1 MIRAI
6 HGAPAEALRQ
16 ALEALAGLSFWI
28 SWTSDPDLGPEPFV
42 SARCM
47 RDTANTLRK
56 AARLLDDAADRAD
69 SPPETARRATAPV
82 SDAAPEDTSGGG
94 AGPPAADTQD
104 PWEHRAEAEPS
115 PARTGEC
122 RPERAA
128 FAPPIRSSMEIRM
141 NHTTPPPEPLIR
153 EVPLSCLALAPENV
167 RKTPANQFAEAE
179 LVASIKAHGLL
190 ENLVARADDPDGDG
204 TERFAVVAGGR
215 RLAAL
220 KALAEDGTLD
230 ADHRVPC
237 KIAANG
243 NAGELSLAENVI
255 RIAMHPADQVVAFSQ
270 LAQSGITVAAI
281 AARFGVAER
290 LVEQRLRLGNAAPE
304 LLDAYRADDIDL
316 ETLKAFSVTTDH
328 DRQRTIWER
337 VAGQGYRP
345 SAWQVKRMLTE
356 ERVPAGSPMARF
368 VGVNAYEAAGG
379 PVLRD
384 LFADEHENG
393 VWLEEPGAAH
403 RARHEEAPGSRRR
416 ALDPLEV
423 GRGDAGRRLERHRA
437 LRAHPFRAR
446 RADRRR
452 EGRNRQTPHPP
463 RRARQHG
470 RRRVDGRAGRGG
482 RRHRAAPRRDRGRDR
497 GPRPVQAG
505 GLRDG
510 RAASPPS
517 GATARSRSSRG
528 WSSRKT
534 CRNRRRPQSAGT
546 GTQSANGG
554 DTDTGSDSGRIAGPA
569 MSTPMQL
576 PKDREAE
583 ARKEAGVGIGL
594 GDDLRSIRTA
604 LVKAHLAGD
613 FEAAFDLMVFQLVRA
628 VFAQGYTGTWHA
640 LDIAFNETADRPTTR
655 TNDDDFAA
663 WSPGE
668 AMLADWSHYP
678 FERGWRAT
686 TTRPC
691 FAALR
696 ALPRADKEKLFAAAV
711 ARTVKG
717 QLAFEH
723 GARPELE
730 ATVARLDIDFAKHV
744 RPTADMLW
752 SRIRKDRILDV
763 ARQTLGTAWA
773 SARSKYKKAD
783 LATAM
788 EEAFAAGTPPVGIG
802 ATAHAAAL
810 AWTMPGF
817 AAFDTGGTD
826 DDTAEAAP
834 VEKPADAPDAS
845 GDADPAPADKPRK
858 TSVVESIESPAVAEQ
873 RAAALAAAASEQ
885 ARESSAA
892 PEPDGGEASQPR
904 RDRRLHGPHQAHP
917 RVLDGGGTGRSYHA
931 DLSCANTERRIH
943 YLLEPGWRADQA
955 IQGLGRTHRTHQAS
969 APLFRPVTTDVKG
982 EKRFIAT
989 IARRLDSARRHH
1001 ARAAR
1006 FADRHGR
1013 RRDAVPRERQPG
1025 EPLRQGG
1032 AAPVLRLALARAHP
1046 GLVRRPLREG
1056 DRPQARARRAVSR
1069 RSCRRCHGS

>member
-47 RDTANTLRK
+47 RNAANALRK

-69 SPPETARRATAPV
+69 PPPETSRRAAAPG
-82 SDAAPEDTSGGG
+82 SDTAPEDTSGGG
-94 AGPPAADTQD
+94 AGPPPTDTQD
-104 PWEHRAEAEPS
+104 PREHRAEAELS
-115 PARTGEC
+115 PAWAGAS

-141 NHTTPPPEPLIR
+141 NHTAPHPAPLIR

-179 LVASIKAHGLL
+179 LVASLKAHGLL
-190 ENLVARADDPDGDG
+190 ENLVARADDPAPDGAV
-204 TERFAVVAGGR
+204 RFAVVAGGR

-230 ADHRVPC
+230 ADHPVPC

-270 LAQSGITVAAI
+270 LAQSGVTVAAI
-281 AARFGVAER
+281 AARFGVTER
-290 LVEQRLRLGNAAPE
+290 LVEQRLSLGNAAPE

-328 DRQRTIWER
+328 DRQRAIWER
-337 VAGQGYRP
+337 VAVQGYRP

-368 VGVNAYEAAGG
+368 VGVDAYEAAGG

-393 VWLEEPGAAH
+393 VWLENPALLIELAMKKLQAAADELSTRWKWAEPM
-403 RARHEEAPGSRRR
+403 
-416 ALDPLEV
+416 
-423 GRGDAGRRLERHRA
+423 
-437 LRAHPFRAR
+437 
-446 RADRRR
+446 AD
-452 EGRNRQTPHPP
+452 
-463 RRARQHG
+463 
-470 RRRVDGRAGRGG
+470 VDW
-482 RRHRAAPRRDRGRDR
+482 
-497 GPRPVQAG
+497 
-505 GLRDG
+505 
-510 RAASPPS
+510 S
-517 GATARSRSSRG
+517 ATARFGRIHPEPAEPTDAETAEIDKLRTRHDELANMDDDAWTEALVEEAEG
-528 WSSRKT
+528 IEPRLDAIEAEVEARARFKPEDFAMAGCIAT
-534 CRNRRRPQSAGT
+534 IGRDGTLQVIQGLVKPEDMPKPAEAADAGT
-546 GTQSANGG
+546 NTRSANGG

-569 MSTPMQL
+569 TSTPMQL

-604 LVKAHLAGD
+604 LVKAHLAND

-628 VFAQGYTGTWHA
+628 VFAHGYTGSWHA

-668 AMLADWSHYP
+668 AMLGDWSHLP
-678 FERGWRAT
+678 FEWMEADDDT
-686 TTRPC
+686 AC

-696 ALPRADKEKLFAAAV
+696 ALPRADKEKLFSAAV

-752 SRIRKDRILDV
+752 SRIRKDRMLDV

-788 EEAFAAGTPPVGIG
+788 EEAFAAGAPPVGIG

-817 AAFDTGGTD
+817 AAFDTGGVD
-826 DDTAEAAP
+826 DDTAAEAAP
-834 VEKPADAPDAS
+834 ADKPADTPDAS

-873 RAAALAAAASEQ
+873 RAAALAAAASDGTGE
-885 ARESSAA
+885 AAA
-892 PEPDGGEASQPR
+892 PEPDGGKATEGPANGNGHDVSTLAEGEA
-904 RDRRLHGPHQAHP
+904 GPEPVNGGGEGEDGPADPSVADAIDAMNAVPTADGGP
-917 RVLDGGGTGRSYHA
+917 RVIVQTVGPVNGHEAGA
-931 DLSCANTERRIH
+931 DPLEIPEFLRRVH
-943 YLLEPGWRADQA
+943 
-955 IQGLGRTHRTHQAS
+955 
-969 APLFRPVTTDVKG
+969 
-982 EKRFIAT
+982 
-989 IARRLDSARRHH
+989 
-1001 ARAAR
+1001 
-1006 FADRHGR
+1006 
-1013 RRDAVPRERQPG
+1013 
-1025 EPLRQGG
+1025 
-1032 AAPVLRLALARAHP
+1032 
-1046 GLVRRPLREG
+1046 
-1056 DRPQARARRAVSR
+1056 
-1069 RSCRRCHGS
+1069 